1 MLHYPTSASMLLCFW
16 SSPAVSD
23 QVKSW
28 QRSEGLEETSGD
40 MARDEVILNVINIF
54 IKSHNTLDAYFPF
67 DYKLV
72 TISLNQNK
80 ILNI

>member
-1 MLHYPTSASMLLCFW
+1 M
-16 SSPAVSD
+16 SD
-23 QVKSW
+23 QVNSY
-28 QRSEGLEETSGD
+28 QGNEGLEETSGD

-72 TISLNQNK
+72 TKSLNQNK
-80 ILNI
+80 ILNL